1 MTESISRKVLFGS
14 GLLMLALAFV
24 LDPSFATDNCP
35 NCVAV
40 PEPGAFAL
48 FAISGATAIA
58 VSLVRRRK
66 K

>member
-1 MTESISRKVLFGS
+1 VNESVSRKVLFGS

-24 LDPSFATDNCP
+24 LDPSFATDIP
-35 NCVAV
+35 PVAV

-48 FAISGATAIA
+48 FAISGVTAIA
-58 VSLVRRRK
+58 VSLIRRRK

>member
-1 MTESISRKVLFGS
+1 VNESVSRKVLFGS

-24 LDPSFATDNCP
+24 LDPSFATDG
-35 NCVAV
+35 VTAV

-48 FAISGATAIA
+48 FAISGVTAIA
-58 VSLVRRRK
+58 VSLIRRRK

>member
-1 MTESISRKVLFGS
+1 MTESISRKVLFGG
-14 GLLMLALAFV
+14 GLLMLALGFV
-24 LDPSFATDNCP
+24 LDPSFATDACP

-48 FAISGATAIA
+48 FAISGVGAIA
-58 VSLVRRRK
+58 IALTRRRK